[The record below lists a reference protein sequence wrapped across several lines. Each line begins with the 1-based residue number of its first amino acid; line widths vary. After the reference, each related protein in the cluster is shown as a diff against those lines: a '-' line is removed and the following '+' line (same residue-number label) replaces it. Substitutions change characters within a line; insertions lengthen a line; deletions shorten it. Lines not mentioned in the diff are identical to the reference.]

1 MINFLVFVSLI
12 FNVISLLAI
21 IILYLRQNRLAIVEK
36 KQEQLINEMEE
47 TISSFLIEMKDDN
60 ERFIQTIR
68 ELEKRQVT
76 SVPVK
81 SVKEENKPHKNLKN
95 REKEELEKPDRIRTA
110 TAIQAVRAYTN
121 SNNSKDLLVE
131 DDTNIELPPLDL
143 ELEIELTGEENSDAV
158 RINKPDD
165 FQMELLLNQAL
176 MLKRQGLSEEEIAKK
191 LNKGKTEIELLFKFR
206 QKESE

>member
-1 MINFLVFVSLI
+1 ML
-12 FNVISLLAI
+12 NVIALLAI

-36 KQEQLINEMEE
+36 QQEQLINEMEE
-47 TISSFLIEMKDDN
+47 TISTFLIEMKDDN
-60 ERFIQTIR
+60 ERFIQTVK

-76 SVPVK
+76 SVSVK
-81 SVKEENKPHKNLKN
+81 SIKEENKPQKNLKKI
-95 REKEELEKPDRIRTA
+95 EKEDLEKTDRIRSA

-121 SNNSKDLLVE
+121 SNKSKDLIVN
-131 DDTNIELPPLDL
+131 DDKNIEQIPPLNL
-143 ELEIELTGEENSDAV
+143 ELERGSTSEESESTRMTKSN
-158 RINKPDD
+158 D